1 MVYGSMLVLVNTLLV
16 IMLCHFFQGHIAV
29 MIATIVFM
37 FIGLILILVHADG
50 KWIQTVKI
58 SHV

>member
-1 MVYGSMLVLVNTLLV
+1 
-16 IMLCHFFQGHIAV
+16 

-50 KWIQTVKI
+50 EWIQKVESTSDLSIYPHEHI
-58 SHV
+58 SFRMEIKLTKLLD